1 MGFTYIQ
8 TTRREKFGVRIVT
21 VMTSS
26 LTLSNSQLDFKVNR
40 RWDNRFGE
48 DKDILQTNYH
58 HKVREDFP

>member
-40 RWDNRFGE
+40 R
-48 DKDILQTNYH
+48 
-58 HKVREDFP
+58 